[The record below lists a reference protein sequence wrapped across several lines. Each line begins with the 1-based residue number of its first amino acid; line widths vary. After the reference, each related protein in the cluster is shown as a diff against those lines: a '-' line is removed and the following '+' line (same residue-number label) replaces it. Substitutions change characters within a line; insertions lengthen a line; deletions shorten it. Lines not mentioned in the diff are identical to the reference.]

1 MIKAVIF
8 DMDGLMIDSEPIQ
21 SKSFEMILKEHGHEP
36 IFHDNGLVQ
45 KVGLKSKE
53 NWEFLKERHGF
64 DEDTDTLV
72 EKKRKVYID
81 ILKENIKPM
90 PGLFELIKLLK
101 EKKVKLAVASS
112 SNLPQIELVL
122 QELGIFE
129 DFDIVV
135 SGEWVEKS
143 KPHPEIYILTAKQLE
158 VEPKDCVALEDSI
171 VGVISASEAGVKVIA
186 VPTSSTE
193 KEDFSKA
200 NLIVRYQLG
209 YTNNIMIIIIDF
221 GSQTAHL
228 ISRRIRELGQTV
240 MVVEPEEALT
250 HIAEKSPAGI
260 VFSGGPASVFSK
272 TSPTIDAKVYE
283 LGIPILGICY
293 GQQLIAY
300 QLKGDVKEGKI
311 KEFGP
316 AKLERH
322 GESPL
327 FEGISEEFAVWMN
340 HGDEVKKA
348 PAGFK
353 VLGKTKTIEVAAIG
367 DEKRKIYA
375 LQFHPEV
382 VHTQFGEQ
390 IFSNFLKICGVEAVR
405 QELDSVFVE
414 GLIDDIRESLG
425 NEKAICALSGGVDSS
440 VAALLVHK
448 AIGENLTCFYIDSG
462 LMRDGETDLL
472 REVFKEHYDM
482 KVEIIDAEEEFLKAL
497 DGVTDPE
504 TKRKAI
510 GETFIRVFEK
520 EAKKLGAKF
529 LVQGTI
535 YPDVIES
542 QGTKHSEN
550 IKSHHNVGGLPDV
563 G

>member
-1 MIKAVIF
+1 
-8 DMDGLMIDSEPIQ
+8 
-21 SKSFEMILKEHGHEP
+21 
-36 IFHDNGLVQ
+36 
-45 KVGLKSKE
+45 
-53 NWEFLKERHGF
+53 
-64 DEDTDTLV
+64 
-72 EKKRKVYID
+72 
-81 ILKENIKPM
+81 
-90 PGLFELIKLLK
+90 
-101 EKKVKLAVASS
+101 
-112 SNLPQIELVL
+112 
-122 QELGIFE
+122 
-129 DFDIVV
+129 
-135 SGEWVEKS
+135 
-143 KPHPEIYILTAKQLE
+143 
-158 VEPKDCVALEDSI
+158 
-171 VGVISASEAGVKVIA
+171 
-186 VPTSSTE
+186 
-193 KEDFSKA
+193 
-200 NLIVRYQLG
+200 
-209 YTNNIMIIIIDF
+209 MIIVIDF

-240 MVVEPEEALT
+240 MVVEPEEALH

-272 TSPTIDAKVYE
+272 SSPTIDSKIYE
-283 LGIPILGICY
+283 IGIPILGICY

-316 AKLERH
+316 AKLEKQKD
-322 GESPL
+322 SPL
-327 FEGISEEFAVWMN
+327 FDGLSDEFAVWMN

-348 PAGFK
+348 PDGFK
-353 VLGKTKTIEVAAIG
+353 VLGKTKTIEVAAIA

-390 IFSNFLKICGVEAVR
+390 ILSNFLKICGVEPVR
-405 QELDSVFVE
+405 QELDSIFVE
-414 GLIDDIRESLG
+414 GLIDDVRESLG

-462 LMRDGETDLL
+462 LMREGETDLL
-472 REVFKEHYDM
+472 REVFKENYDM

-497 DGVTDPE
+497 EGVTDPE
-504 TKRKAI
+504 AKRKAI

-563 G
+563 MDFALVEPLRTFYKDEVRKIGEILGMPEVITKRQPFPGPGLAVRIIGDVTKDKLKILRQADKIVREEVENFGLTNALWQTFAVYTGIKTTGVRGDGRVYGETIAVRAIEAKDAMSADFAKLPWGLLQQISTRIVTEVKEVNRVVYDITTKPPATMEWE